1 MYFSLLPKEILK
13 KIKGIQLK
21 IARMSNEVIS
31 GQYVSTF
38 KGMGIEFNEI
48 REYIPGDD
56 IRSIDWNVTARA
68 GTPFIKKF
76 VEERELTV
84 MLMVDLSGSQ
94 RFGTVNSLKS
104 ELAAEISALIAFLA
118 IKNNDKVG
126 LLIFSDVSEKYLAP
140 QKGRLHV
147 LRVIREI
154 LGFTPSHRGTDIL
167 GALNHVNK
175 VLKHRSII
183 FLLSDFKDTGFEK
196 ALKTM
201 SKRHDVVA
209 VRITDPSEHQL
220 PSIGLVEFQDNE
232 TGARM
237 LVDTSARSVR
247 EGFNQLALERLEQ
260 NAKLFKANKID
271 VIEVSTAKSY
281 LEPLQQFFLKRQ
293 RRAR

>member
-1 MYFSLLPKEILK
+1 MLSKEILK

-31 GQYVSTF
+31 GSYISAF
-38 KGMGIEFNEI
+38 KGVGIEFNEV

-56 IRSIDWNVTARA
+56 IRAIDWNVTARA
-68 GTPFIKKF
+68 GTPFVKRY

-94 RFGTVNSLKS
+94 YFGTADNLKS

-126 LLIFSDVSEKYLAP
+126 LLIFSDTCEKYLPP

-154 LGFTPSHRGTDIL
+154 LGFKPSHSGTDIAQSL
-167 GALNHVNK
+167 DFVNK

-183 FLLSDFKDTGFEK
+183 FLISDFRDQGFEK
-196 ALKTM
+196 SLKHIAR
-201 SKRHDVVA
+201 RHDLVA
-209 VRITDPSEHQL
+209 VNITDPRECDL
-220 PSIGLVEFQDNE
+220 PAVGVVEFEDNE
-232 TGARM
+232 TGERI
-237 LVDTSARSVR
+237 LFDTSSKICRDEFHRNALAD
-247 EGFNQLALERLEQ
+247 FNQKVQ
-260 NAKLFKANKID
+260 MFKSNKID
-271 VIEVSTAKSY
+271 LIEIATDKSY
-281 LEPLQQFFLKRQ
+281 VEPLQKFFIKRQ
-293 RRAR
+293 RRIH